1 MPDYSKSPFLVIW
14 ETTQACDLTCKHCRA
29 SAQPHPL
36 PGELSFEEGKKLLD
50 DISGMGCRI
59 VVLSGGDP
67 LKRPD
72 LYDLIRHGKSNGLRM
87 ATIPA
92 ATELLQRDVLFELKE
107 AGADQVAFSLDFPT
121 AELHDNFRG
130 TPGAYRKTMQAVGWA
145 HEAALPVQINT
156 TITALSLPYL
166 EEMGRLVQKFG
177 IVFWEVFFL
186 VPVGRGS
193 ALQALTAE
201 DCERAFEI
209 LYRVHKECSFVL
221 KVTEAPHYRR
231 YVAQVEHVKNA
242 MPDRLRQSEGPGGTV
257 GLAPHAVNAGKG
269 FLFVS
274 YNGDIYSSGFLA
286 LAAGNVRQGNLA
298 GVYRQ
303 SRLFQELR
311 SAAILKGKCGICEY
325 REICGGSRSRA
336 YALTRDYLAEEPWC
350 VFEPPTSA
358 GQIIS

>member
-1 MPDYSKSPFLVIW
+1 MHDYSVSPFLVIW

-29 SAQPHPL
+29 SAQSVPL
-36 PGELSFEEGKKLLD
+36 PGELSTEEGKKLLD
-50 DISGMGCRI
+50 DIHAMGCRI

-72 LYDLIRHGKSNGLRM
+72 LYDLIRYGKSIGLRM

-92 ATELLQRDVLFELKE
+92 ATELLQREVLFKLKE

-130 TPGAYRKTMQAVGWA
+130 VPGAYQKTMQAVEWA
-145 HEAALPVQINT
+145 HEAGIPVQINT
-156 TITALSLPYL
+156 TITAISLPYL
-166 EEMGRLVQKFG
+166 HQMGQLVQKFG

-193 ALQALTAE
+193 ALQELTAE
-201 DCERAFEI
+201 ECERAFEI

-231 YVAQVEHVKNA
+231 YVAQIENVQNA
-242 MPDRLRQSEGPGGTV
+242 LPSRLRQSEGPGGTV
-257 GLAPHAVNAGKG
+257 GLAPHAVNSGKG
-269 FLFVS
+269 FMFVS
-274 YNGDIYSSGFLA
+274 YNGDVYPSGFLA
-286 LAAGNVRQGNLA
+286 LTAGNVRQNGLA
-298 GVYRQ
+298 AMYRETQ
-303 SRLFQELR
+303 LFKELR
-311 SAAILKGKCGICEY
+311 EPDLLKGRCGICEY
-325 REICGGSRSRA
+325 RAICGGSRSRA

-350 VFEPPTSA
+350 LYDPRIKAQAS
-358 GQIIS
+358 